1 MPGSIRLGKIA
12 GIEIDI
18 NYTWIIIVVLITW
31 SLATQFT
38 VLYRGW
44 STVTYWIVG
53 FLAAILLF
61 VSVLLH
67 ELAHSLV
74 ARSRGLPV
82 RSITLFIFGGVSNIE
97 REPQSPG
104 VEFWMAFVGPLTS
117 IVIGIIAYLLYLPLA
132 RTNSPLEAIL
142 SYLAITNILLGI
154 FNLIPGFPLDGGRV
168 LRSIIWKIT
177 GNLRTA
183 TRVASIAGEVIAVL
197 FIVIGVLE
205 SFSGNFFG
213 GIWLVF
219 IGWFL
224 LTAARTANS
233 QAMLESIFRG
243 VTVSQV
249 MNPNPMTVPANISLQ
264 QLVDEY
270 FLPYGLRSA
279 LVVQDDQLAGL
290 ITLSDIRHVPRDQ
303 WAQTPVG
310 TVMIPVNRLHAVSP
324 NQNLNDVLPLM
335 TNNDVNQLPVVQDGR
350 VVGIL
355 SRDAIMRYIEVRR
368 GLGTHTTPPSGP
380 QTPERRAA

>member
-12 GIEIDI
+12 GIDIDI

-31 SLATQFT
+31 SLATQFM
-38 VLYRGW
+38 VIYPGW
-44 STVTYWIVG
+44 GTATYWIVG
-53 FLAAILLF
+53 LVAAILLF

-74 ARSRGLPV
+74 ARSQGLPV

-104 VEFWMAFVGPLTS
+104 VEFWMAIVGPITS
-117 IVIGIIAYLLYLPLA
+117 IVIGIIALLLYLSVARTASPLA
-132 RTNSPLEAIL
+132 AIL
-142 SYLAITNILLGI
+142 NYLAITNILLGI

-168 LRSIIWKIT
+168 MRSIVWKIT

-183 TRVASIAGEVIAVL
+183 TRAASIVGEVLAVL
-197 FIVIGVLE
+197 FIIIGVLAL
-205 SFSGNFFG
+205 FGGNVFD
-213 GIWLVF
+213 GIWLGF

-224 LTAARTANS
+224 LNAARTANS
-233 QAMLESIFRG
+233 QVMLESIFKG

-264 QLVDEY
+264 RLVDEY
-270 FLPYGLRSA
+270 FLPNGLRSA
-279 LVVQDDQLAGL
+279 IVVQGDQFAGL
-290 ITLSDIRHVPRDQ
+290 ITLGDIRHVPREQ
-303 WAQTPVG
+303 WTQTPVG
-310 TVMIPVNRLHAVSP
+310 MVMIPADRLHAISP
-324 NQNLNDVLPLM
+324 TQNLNDVLSLM
-335 TNNDVNQLPVVQDGR
+335 GSHDVNQLPVVENGR

-355 SRDAIMRYIEVRR
+355 SRDAIIRYIEVHRS
-368 GLGTHTTPPSGP
+368 LGQQTTTPTDQPP
-380 QTPERRAA
+380 QQRVA